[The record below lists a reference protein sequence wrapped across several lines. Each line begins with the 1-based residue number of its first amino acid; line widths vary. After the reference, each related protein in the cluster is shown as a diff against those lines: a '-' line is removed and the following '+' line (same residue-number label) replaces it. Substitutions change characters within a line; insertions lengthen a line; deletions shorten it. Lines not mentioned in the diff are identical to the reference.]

1 MAIKIEM
8 LRCFSAVAEAGNL
21 ADAAIRLGRTQPAI
35 SMKLKQLEDHLNQR
49 LFVSDR
55 KSQLTPV
62 GLQIF
67 ELARTELRQFD
78 DTIKAIQTAAVS
90 PQGLVRVASV
100 PSVAGLVF
108 PSMVEKF
115 RVVCPGTRIELQDT
129 DTQQV
134 IDALSRGKADI
145 GIASN
150 DHALNGIQQTKL
162 FSDRFGL
169 ICSPR
174 HPLAHKKGPITLVDV
189 ISDQFIR
196 NDLCLSITSQ
206 SFQEMTARASLSAR
220 NTLSLI
226 SMVRSDRWVTIL
238 PKAVLHIAPSDLI
251 FREISDLTSRRQV
264 NLLLR
269 EKSPFQEY
277 SEKLKD
283 VILSTNWE
291 TNLSAGSPKR

>member
-8 LRCFSAVAEAGNL
+8 LRCFNAVAEAGNL
-21 ADAAIRLGRTQPAI
+21 ADAATRLGRTQSAL
-35 SMKLKQLEDHLNQR
+35 SMTLKQLEDHLGQR

-62 GLQIF
+62 GQQIF

-78 DTIKAIQTAAVS
+78 DTLKAIQAAAVA

-100 PSVAGLVF
+100 PSVAGLMF
-108 PSMVEKF
+108 PSMVQTF
-115 RVVCPGTRIELQDT
+115 RAVCPGTKIELRDT
-129 DTQQV
+129 DSQQV

-150 DHALNGIQQTKL
+150 DHTVNGIQQTSL

-174 HPLAHKKGPITLVDV
+174 HPLALRSGPVTLSDV
-189 ISDQFIR
+189 ISSQFIK
-196 NDLCLSITSQ
+196 NDLCLSIESET
-206 SFQEMTARASLSAR
+206 FQEMTSHADLSAR

-226 SMVRSDRWVTIL
+226 SMVRSDEWVTIL
-238 PKAVLHIAPSDLI
+238 PKAVLHIAPSDLV

-269 EKSPFQEY
+269 EKSPFQHY
-277 SEKLKD
+277 AEKLAS

-291 TNLSAGSPKR
+291 TIMSAD

>member
-21 ADAAIRLGRTQPAI
+21 GDAATRLGRTQSAI
-35 SMKLKQLEDHLNQR
+35 SMTLKQLEDHLGQR

-62 GLQIF
+62 GQQIF
-67 ELARTELRQFD
+67 ELARIELLQFD
-78 DTIKAIQTAAVS
+78 DTIKAIQAAAVA

-100 PSVAGLVF
+100 PSVAGLMF
-108 PSMVEKF
+108 PSMVQKF
-115 RVVCPGTRIELQDT
+115 RDVCPGTKIELRDT
-129 DTQQV
+129 DSQQV
-134 IDALSRGKADI
+134 VDALSRGKADI
-145 GIASN
+145 GIASS
-150 DHALNGIQQTKL
+150 HHTLNGIQQTPL

-174 HPLAHKKGPITLVDV
+174 HPLAHKTGPIHLTDV
-189 ISDQFIR
+189 VSDAFIK
-196 NDLCLSITSQ
+196 NDLCLSIASED
-206 SFQEMTARASLSAR
+206 FQEMTSHADLSAR

-226 SMVRSDRWVTIL
+226 SMVRSDKWVTIL
-238 PKAVLHIAPSDLI
+238 PKAVLHIAPSDLV
-251 FREISDLTSRRQV
+251 FRDISDLTSRRQV

-269 EKSPFQEY
+269 EKSPFQNY
-277 SEKLKD
+277 AEKLKD

-291 TNLSAGSPKR
+291 TIMSAG

>member
-21 ADAAIRLGRTQPAI
+21 GDAATRLGRTQSAV
-35 SMKLKQLEDHLNQR
+35 SMTLKQLEDHLGQR

-55 KSQLTPV
+55 KNQLTPV
-62 GLQIF
+62 GQQIF
-67 ELARTELRQFD
+67 ELARIELRQFD
-78 DTIKAIQTAAVS
+78 DTLKAIQAAAVA

-108 PSMVEKF
+108 PSMVKKF
-115 RVVCPGTRIELQDT
+115 HEVCPGTKIELHDT
-129 DTQQV
+129 DSQQV
-134 IDALSRGKADI
+134 VDALSRGKADI
-145 GIASN
+145 GIAST
-150 DHALNGIQQTKL
+150 DHTLNGIQQTPL

-174 HPLAHKKGPITLVDV
+174 HPLAHRNGPISMTDV
-189 ISDQFIR
+189 VSDAFIK
-196 NDLCLSITSQ
+196 NDLCLSIESE
-206 SFQEMTARASLSAR
+206 SFQDMTSRADLSAR

-226 SMVRSDRWVTIL
+226 SMVRSDKWVTIL
-238 PKAVLHIAPSDLI
+238 PSAVRHIAPSDLV
-251 FREISDLTSRRQV
+251 FREISDLTSQRQV

-269 EKSPFQEY
+269 EKSPFQDY
-277 SEKLKD
+277 AEKLKD

-291 TNLSAGSPKR
+291 LIMRAG

>member
-1 MAIKIEM
+1 MTIKIEM

-21 ADAAIRLGRTQPAI
+21 GDAATRLGRTQSAV
-35 SMKLKQLEDHLNQR
+35 SMTLKQLEDRLGQR

-55 KSQLTPV
+55 KNQLTPV
-62 GLQIF
+62 GQQIF
-67 ELARTELRQFD
+67 ELARIELRQFD
-78 DTIKAIQTAAVS
+78 DTIKAIQATAVA

-100 PSVAGLVF
+100 PSVAGLMF
-108 PSMVEKF
+108 PSMVKKF
-115 RVVCPGTRIELQDT
+115 RDVCPGTKIELRDT
-129 DTQQV
+129 DSQQV

-145 GIASN
+145 GIASS
-150 DHALNGIQQTKL
+150 HHGLNGIQQTPL

-174 HPLAHKKGPITLVDV
+174 HPLALRAGPIHLADV
-189 ISDQFIR
+189 ASDAFIK
-196 NDLCLSITSQ
+196 NDLCLSIDSE
-206 SFQEMTARASLSAR
+206 SFQEMTAYADLTAR

-226 SMVRSDRWVTIL
+226 SMVRSDKWVTIL
-238 PKAVLHIAPSDLI
+238 PKAVVHIAPSDLV

-277 SEKLKD
+277 AEKLKN
-283 VILSTNWE
+283 VILSINWE
-291 TNLSAGSPKR
+291 TAMSAG